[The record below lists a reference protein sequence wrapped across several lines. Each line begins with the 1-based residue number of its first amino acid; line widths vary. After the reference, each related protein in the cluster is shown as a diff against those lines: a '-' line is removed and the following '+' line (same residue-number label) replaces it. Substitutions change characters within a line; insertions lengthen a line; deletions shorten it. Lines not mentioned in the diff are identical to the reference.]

1 MELWE
6 VLLKRHSVRSYE
18 IRKVEQE
25 LLERVLTA
33 GSLAPVGMGQYEN
46 VHFTVVTRPSL
57 LEKIDQATAAKIGK
71 EGAHP
76 IYGAPLL
83 VVVSSRP
90 GKFVIPGIEKAN
102 CGCIMENMML
112 AAANEGLGS
121 VYLLAATEAL
131 CENPDMVAELN
142 LPEGFTPVAM
152 LGLGY
157 PSQEGQE
164 KQVECRIEVN
174 EVV

>member
-6 VLLKRHSVRSYE
+6 VMCKRHSVRSYE
-18 IRKVEQE
+18 AKKVEQE

-46 VHFTVVTRPSL
+46 IHFTVVKRQSL
-57 LEKIDQATAAKIGK
+57 LEKIDRATAVKMGK

-76 IYGAPLL
+76 IYGVPVLI
-83 VVVSSRP
+83 VVSSRP

-131 CENPDMVAELN
+131 NENKDMVAELG
-142 LPEGFTPVAM
+142 LPDGFTPVAM

-157 PSQEGQE
+157 PSQEGEE
-164 KQVECRIEVN
+164 KQAECRIEVN
-174 EVV
+174 EVA